1 MDVKVVKLQIKNIF
15 LRTFGTDLNG
25 VMSELWPTAKREAY
39 LECSGEDRHGE
50 SRAVGYLE

>member
-25 VMSELWPTAKREAY
+25 VMSELWFTTKREAY
-39 LECSGEDRHGE
+39 LEYSGEDRHRE
-50 SRAVGYLE
+50 SRAVVYLE